1 MAPRT
6 QQPPPARRPLKIYA
20 FDPMLGRV
28 PLNRI
33 TIDVANEPL
42 RPGPAGSRIQVIDYD
57 GARKCFYEP
66 VDLDDRAILM
76 QGGLDPSESDPRFH
90 QQMVYAV
97 TSKVL
102 ENFER
107 ALGRRISFGRR
118 PLRVFPHAFQGQNAF
133 FDPELRALLFGY
145 FSADREAPGP
155 NLPGQTVFT
164 CLSHDIVAH
173 EMTHALVHR
182 LRPYFFERT
191 NRDVLAFHEGFS
203 DIVAIFQHFSF
214 PEILRDHIQRTRGD
228 LRHSDALIDLAA
240 QFGYATGGGMA
251 LRRAVSS
258 PDPRLYD
265 TVTEPHDRGSLLVAA
280 VFDAFFVTYQRR
292 IADLIRIAT
301 GGTGKLPDGDL
312 HPDLVNRIAN
322 EVARTAQSILT
333 MCIRAFDY
341 LPPVDITFGDYLR
354 ALVTADFELSP
365 LDELGQRRAMIEAFR
380 ARGISLDGVS
390 SLAEESLLYPSADP
404 SLPKFSRELLGKLA
418 LKEYVYSRLQS
429 APARE
434 APDPNSD
441 SAEAAEAAEDAEDT
455 EEERG
460 PDLGAELASDLRTFA
475 GANME
480 RLGFDPK
487 GRPPSVQGFHPSF
500 RVNAQ
505 GQLLVELVAQ
515 FIQRI
520 KPEEEFEGINLFAG
534 TTVVA
539 SADGTIRYVI
549 AKPFAET
556 LGAPFGDEALSRKE
570 RQRSLVEACED
581 AFLPLKEPGFERLR
595 VGHVR
600 LARLHGRLL
609 R

>member
-1 MAPRT
+1 MASRT
-6 QQPPPARRPLKIYA
+6 RQPPPARRPLKIYA
-20 FDPMLGRV
+20 FDPMLGRA

-42 RPGPAGSRIQVIDYD
+42 KPGPAGSRIQVIDYD
-57 GARKCFYEP
+57 GANDCFYEP

-97 TSKVL
+97 ATKVL

-107 ALGRRISFGRR
+107 ALGRKVNFRGRR
-118 PLRVFPHAFQGQNAF
+118 PLRVFLHAFQGRNAF
-133 FDPELRALLFGY
+133 FDPRMHGLLFGY
-145 FSADREAPGP
+145 FPADREEPGP

-164 CLSHDIVAH
+164 CLSHDIIAH

-182 LRPYFFERT
+182 LRPYFFDCT

-214 PEILRDHIQRTRGD
+214 PEILRDHVQRTRGD
-228 LRHSDALIDLAA
+228 LRQSDALIDLAA
-240 QFGYATGGGMA
+240 QFGYATGSGMA

-265 TVTEPHDRGSLLVAA
+265 TLTEAHDRGSLLVAA

-292 IADLIRIAT
+292 IADLVRIAT

-312 HPDLVNRIAN
+312 HPDLVNRIAV
-322 EVARTAQSILT
+322 EASRTAQAILT
-333 MCIRAFDY
+333 MCIRAFEY

-365 LDELGQRRAMIEAFR
+365 ADEHGQRRAMIEAFR
-380 ARGISLDGVS
+380 VRGIYPDGAG

-404 SLPKFSRELLGKLA
+404 SLPKFSSELLGKLS
-418 LKEYVYSRLQS
+418 LEEYVYSRLQ
-429 APARE
+429 PF
-434 APDPNSD
+434 
-441 SAEAAEAAEDAEDT
+441 EAAELPDSEV
-455 EEERG
+455 EEEAGEDEEESLG
-460 PDLGAELASDLRTFA
+460 PGITDELADHLNRFA
-475 GANME
+475 RANAGK
-480 RLGFDPK
+480 LGFDPR
-487 GRPPSVQGFHPSF
+487 GSRPAVRGFHPSF
-500 RVNAQ
+500 RVNSH
-505 GQLLVELVAQ
+505 GQLLMELVAQ
-515 FIQRI
+515 FVQRVDTA
-520 KPEEEFEGINLFAG
+520 EDLGGMRTYAG
-534 TTVVA
+534 ATVVA

-549 AKPFAET
+549 SKPCEES
-556 LGAPFGDEALSRKE
+556 LGEPFTKEAQRRRM
-570 RQRSLVEACED
+570 RQRLLVEACDRED
-581 AFLPLKEPGFERLR
+581 PFLPWAGADYAKKRIAK
-595 VGHVR
+595 VN

>member
-1 MAPRT
+1 MHPRT

-42 RPGPAGSRIQVIDYD
+42 KPGPSGSRIQVIDYD
-57 GARKCFYEP
+57 GATKCFYEP

-97 TSKVL
+97 TAKVL

-133 FDPELRALLFGY
+133 FDPELHALLFGY
-145 FSADREAPGP
+145 FPADREAPGP

-182 LRPYFFERT
+182 LRPHFFERT

-228 LRHSDALIDLAA
+228 LRQSDALIDLAA

-251 LRRAVSS
+251 LRQAVSK
-258 PDPRLYD
+258 PDPRLYE
-265 TVTEPHDRGSLLVAA
+265 TVTEAHDRGSLLVAA

-312 HPDLVNRIAN
+312 HPDLVNRMAS

-365 LDELGQRRAMIEAFR
+365 MDELGQRRAMIEAFR
-380 ARGISLDGVS
+380 ARGISLDGVY
-390 SLAEESLLYPSADP
+390 SLAEESLLYPPADP
-404 SLPKFSRELLGKLA
+404 TLPKFSSELLGKLA
-418 LKEYVYSRLQS
+418 LKEYVYSRIQP
-429 APARE
+429 AQARE
-434 APDPNSD
+434 APDPQAED
-441 SAEAAEAAEDAEDT
+441 SKDAEGAEDAEAEQT
-455 EEERG
+455 
-460 PDLGAELASDLRTFA
+460 GADIGGGLAAHLRTFA
-475 GANME
+475 GENMA

-487 GRPPSVQGFHPSF
+487 GNRPSVQGFHPSF

-520 KPEEEFEGINLFAG
+520 EPEAAFGGINLLAG

-556 LGAPFGDEALSRKE
+556 LGPPFKDEALSRKE

-581 AFLPLKEPGFERLR
+581 GFLPREEPGFERLR
-595 VGHVR
+595 IGEVR